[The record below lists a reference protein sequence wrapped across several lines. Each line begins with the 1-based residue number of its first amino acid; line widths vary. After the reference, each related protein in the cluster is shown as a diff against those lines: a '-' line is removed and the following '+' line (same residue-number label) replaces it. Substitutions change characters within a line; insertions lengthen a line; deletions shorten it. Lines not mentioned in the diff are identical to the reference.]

1 MAAVGQ
7 KRKRSEGADE
17 EVSTSAASSGPVFTV
32 YIEGLP
38 YTSSEDDIREFFL
51 ECGDP
56 TSIRA
61 PRYQDSGRLMGY
73 AHVDFPTK
81 AAATKALSQDG
92 KSVGGRY
99 IKVAIAKPA
108 GAGADSLMAFSER
121 PRPKGCA
128 TVFIKGIP
136 YDSNEEA
143 VKAAFGKFGTVT
155 SVRLARWNHTERL
168 KGFGYVSYEHG
179 FSAEA
184 AVKAYREG
192 LARGSGKAAGAG
204 KAAEALMLG
213 GRMVHLDYETGAPKQ
228 SFKTGEGKQFF
239 KTEEAAPIKKALKTA
254 EHRPAAAGAGAGAG
268 AGSSGDAAPAPSK
281 SKRARHASVG
291 SEEDGGARADSAA
304 PKASSKSKGHSRD
317 DAAATTAVDGR
328 KKRATAAAVS
338 EDAEAAADAADEK
351 AEGSKRKRHRKHRSR
366 KGKSG
371 SAEAGAGGDDAP
383 GSDSD

>member
-7 KRKRSEGADE
+7 KRKRSEAADE
-17 EVSTSAASSGPVFTV
+17 DVPTSAASSGPVFTV

-136 YDSNEEA
+136 YDSDEEA

-204 KAAEALMLG
+204 KAAEALTLG

-254 EHRPAAAGAGAGAG
+254 EHRPAAAGAGA
-268 AGSSGDAAPAPSK
+268 SGDAAPAPSK
-281 SKRARHASVG
+281 SKLARHASVG
-291 SEEDGGARADSAA
+291 SEDDSGARADSAA
-304 PKASSKSKGHSRD
+304 PKASSKSKGQSRD
-317 DAAATTAVDGR
+317 DADAPAADGR
-328 KKRATAAAVS
+328 KKRAAPAAAA
-338 EDAEAAADAADEK
+338 EDAGAAADGAEEK
-351 AEGSKRKRHRKHRSR
+351 AEASKRKRHRKHRSR

-371 SAEAGAGGDDAP
+371 SADAAAGGDDAS

>member
-7 KRKRSEGADE
+7 KRKRSEAADE
-17 EVSTSAASSGPVFTV
+17 EVSRSAASSGPVFTV

-136 YDSNEEA
+136 YDSDEEA
-143 VKAAFGKFGTVT
+143 VKTAFGKFGTVT

-204 KAAEALMLG
+204 KAAEALTLG

-254 EHRPAAAGAGAGAG
+254 EHRPAAAGAGAGG
-268 AGSSGDAAPAPSK
+268 SGDAAPAPSK
-281 SKRARHASVG
+281 PKRARHASVG
-291 SEEDGGARADSAA
+291 SEDDGGARADSAA
-304 PKASSKSKGHSRD
+304 PKASSKSKGQSRD
-317 DAAATTAVDGR
+317 DA
-328 KKRATAAAVS
+328 
-338 EDAEAAADAADEK
+338 DASAAADGRNKRAAPAAAAEDAVAAADGAEEK

-371 SAEAGAGGDDAP
+371 SAEAGAGGDDGS